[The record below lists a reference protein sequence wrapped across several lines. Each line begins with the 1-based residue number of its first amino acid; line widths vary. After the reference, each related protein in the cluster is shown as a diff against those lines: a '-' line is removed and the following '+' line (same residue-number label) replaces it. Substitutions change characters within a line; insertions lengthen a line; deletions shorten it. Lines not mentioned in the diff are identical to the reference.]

1 MAVQPERFETVG
13 DFLAIRWDDGVE
25 SVVSLEE
32 LRRNCPCAQC
42 SGETDLTGRVHRVG
56 TQPNFSP
63 ASFQV
68 LKWERIGHYAV
79 QAFWA
84 DGHET
89 GIFTY
94 GMLRSLG
101 ED

>member
-1 MAVQPERFETVG
+1 MNPQRFETVG
-13 DFLAIRWDDGVE
+13 DFLAVRWSDGQE
-25 SVVSLEE
+25 SVIPLEE

-42 SGETDLTGRVHRVG
+42 AGETDLTGRVHRVG
-56 TQPNFSP
+56 AVPTFTD

-68 LKWERIGHYAV
+68 LKWERVGHYAV

-89 GIFTY
+89 GIFTWDL
-94 GMLRSLG
+94 LRSLG